1 MNMKK
6 RKGIVLAGGA
16 GSRLHPVTLAVS
28 KQLLP
33 VYNKPM
39 IYYPLSLLML
49 AGIDEILVISTPADL
64 PQFQRLLGSG
74 EQWGVRFQYAQ
85 QPQPNGLAE
94 AFHIGET
101 FLDGASA
108 CLVLGDNIFYGFGL
122 SKILV
127 ETNQRESGAT
137 IFGYR
142 VKDPERYGVVEF
154 DARQKAISIE
164 EKPVQPKSPFAV
176 PGLYFYDENIV
187 EIAKTVKPSARGEL
201 EITSVNQT
209 YLEQGNLHVQV
220 LGRGVAWFDTGTHES
235 LLQAGGFVE
244 AIEERQGTMIACLEE
259 IALNNQ
265 WITKNQLRE
274 HVKTLGKSTYADA
287 LRYLLDN

>member
-1 MNMKK
+1 MKK

-16 GSRLHPVTLAVS
+16 GSRLHPITLAVS

-74 EQWGVRFQYAQ
+74 EQWGVEFRYAE

-94 AFHIGET
+94 AFLIGET
-101 FLDGASA
+101 FLAGSPA

-127 ETNQRESGAT
+127 ETNRRKTGAT

-142 VKDPERYGVVEF
+142 VKDTHRYGVVEF
-154 DARQKAISIE
+154 DADHKAISIE
-164 EKPVQPKSPFAV
+164 EKPAQPKSPFAV
-176 PGLYFYDENIV
+176 PGLYFYDENVV
-187 EIAKTVKPSARGEL
+187 EIAKNVKPSARGEL

-209 YLEQGNLHVQV
+209 YLEQGNLHVQL

-235 LLQAGGFVE
+235 LLQAGAFVE

-259 IALNNQ
+259 IALNNK
-265 WITKNQLRE
+265 WITKNQLQE
-274 HVKTLGKSTYADA
+274 HLKTLGKSSYAGF
-287 LRYLLDN
+287 LRNLIDY